1 MSFWNKIKPRA
12 AHFFYWENSPVMEK
26 QIFNSTLVIV
36 FIFMLAMMA
45 FNAIIGNWFLIG
57 ISFIVIL
64 GLAVCYYLLRER
76 NQFKY
81 AYYLFGGLT
90 YPILTINFFNNDGI
104 DGPTFYIFML
114 CHLIILSIS
123 PIRSYLFWSL
133 INGLFFLLLY
143 YVGTFHTQWIPRL
156 YDSNGLIFIDHA
168 ITYIAC
174 LAGIGFLVATLKR
187 FYKTQKNKV
196 KVKSN
201 ELVRINRS
209 LSKTSS
215 QKDKII
221 TIISHDLKNPL
232 QSIMQTLELINK
244 GDLPPEEM
252 DFLHEELLKITTRTY
267 NMMENILDW
276 SSFELKNKAVRVKE
290 IRLKDLFEDTLEILK
305 VIAKQKSI
313 SLAVHYRK
321 NPTVKIETDRL
332 LLILRN
338 LVQNAIKFT
347 ATGGQVSID
356 ITGQKALIIISIQD
370 NGIGISQE
378 RLRKIFEQ
386 DIKSTYGTEQEKG
399 TGMGLHLCFQN
410 AKRLG
415 GSLEVVS
422 KEGSGSNFTLTI
434 PNGLDSAS
442 T

>member
-1 MSFWNKIKPRA
+1 MSIWKKIKTRA
-12 AHFFYWENSPVMEK
+12 IDFFYWENSPVMEK

-36 FIFMLAMMA
+36 FLFMLAMMV
-45 FNAIIGNWFLIG
+45 FNAAIGNLLLTG
-57 ISFIVIL
+57 LSFTVMV
-64 GLAVCYYLLRER
+64 GLALCYYLLRR
-76 NQFKY
+76 QNQFKN

-90 YPILTINFFNNDGI
+90 YPILSINFFNNDGI
-104 DGPTFYIFML
+104 DGPTFYIFLL

-143 YVGTFHTQWIPRL
+143 YFGTFHQQWIPKL
-156 YDSNGLIFIDHA
+156 YNSNELIFFDHA
-168 ITYIAC
+168 ITYLAC

-196 KVKSN
+196 KIKSN
-201 ELVRINRS
+201 ELARINRS

-244 GDLPPEEM
+244 GELPPEEIE
-252 DFLHEELLKITTRTY
+252 FLQTELHKITTRTY
-267 NMMENILDW
+267 SMMENILDW
-276 SSFELKNKAVRVKE
+276 SSFELKNKSIRVKE
-290 IRLKDLFEDTLEILK
+290 IRIKDLFEDTLEILK

-313 SLAVHYRK
+313 SLQINYRK
-321 NPTVKIETDRL
+321 NPLVKIETDRL

-338 LVQNAIKFT
+338 LAQNAIKFT
-347 ATGGQVSID
+347 ATGGEVAIEVSGQKDSVSIS
-356 ITGQKALIIISIQD
+356 ITD

-415 GSLEVVS
+415 GSLDVVS
-422 KEGSGSNFTLTI
+422 KEGTGSNFTLTI
-434 PNGLDSAS
+434 PNGL
-442 T
+442 

>member
-1 MSFWNKIKPRA
+1 MSFLKKLKNQAFPI
-12 AHFFYWENSPVMEK
+12 FYWENSPVMEK
-26 QIFNSTLVIV
+26 QIFNSTLVILV
-36 FIFMLAMMA
+36 IFMLAMMA
-45 FNAIIGNWFLIG
+45 FNAIIGNWLLVG
-57 ISFIVIL
+57 ISFFVII
-64 GLAVCYYLLRER
+64 GLVLCYYLLRKR

-90 YPILTINFFNNDGI
+90 YPILAINFFNNDGI

-123 PIRSYLFWSL
+123 PIRAYLFWSL
-133 INGLFFLLLY
+133 INGLSFLLLY
-143 YVGTFHTQWIPRL
+143 YIGTFQNQWVPKL
-156 YDSNGLIFIDHA
+156 YDSKELIFIDHA
-168 ITYIAC
+168 ITYLAC
-174 LAGIGFLVATLKR
+174 LTGIGFLVATLKR
-187 FYKTQKNKV
+187 FYKSQKNKV
-196 KVKSN
+196 KIKSN
-201 ELVRINRS
+201 ELIRINRS

-232 QSIMQTLELINK
+232 QSIMQTLELINQ
-244 GDLPPEEM
+244 GELPPDEM

-276 SSFELKNKAVRVKE
+276 SSFELKNKAIRTKE
-290 IRLKDLFEDTLEILK
+290 IRLKELFEDTIEILK

-313 SLAVHYRK
+313 SLIVNYRK
-321 NPTVKIETDRL
+321 NPLVKIETDRL

-347 ATGGQVSID
+347 ASGGQVSMD
-356 ITGQKALIIISIQD
+356 ISGQKELVTISIQD

-378 RLRKIFEQ
+378 RLKKIFEQ

-415 GSLEVVS
+415 GTLNVDS
-422 KEGSGSNFTLTI
+422 KEGGGSNFTLTI
-434 PNGLDSAS
+434 PNGLNSAS
-442 T
+442 

>member
-1 MSFWNKIKPRA
+1 MNFWKKIKIRA
-12 AHFFYWENSPVMEK
+12 FQIFYWDNTPVMEK

-36 FIFMLAMMA
+36 FVFMLAMMA
-45 FNAIIGNWFLIG
+45 FNIIIRNWLLTG
-57 ISFIVIL
+57 ITFFVIV
-64 GLAVCYYLLRER
+64 GLVLCYYLLRNR

-81 AYYLFGGLT
+81 AYFIFGGLT
-90 YPILTINFFNNDGI
+90 YPILAINFFNNDGI
-104 DGPTFYIFML
+104 EGPTFYIFIL
-114 CHLIILSIS
+114 CHLIILTIS
-123 PIRSYLFWSL
+123 PIRSYFFWSL
-133 INGLFFLLLY
+133 INGFSFLVLY
-143 YVGTFHTQWIPRL
+143 YIGTFQNQWVPRL
-156 YDSNGLIFIDHA
+156 YDSNELIFIDHT
-168 ITYIAC
+168 ITYLAC
-174 LAGIGFLVATLKR
+174 LIGIGFLVATLKR
-187 FYKTQKNKV
+187 FYRSQKNKV

-201 ELVRINRS
+201 ELIRINRS

-244 GDLPPEEM
+244 GELPPDEM
-252 DFLHEELLKITTRTY
+252 EFLHEELLKITTRTY

-276 SSFELKNKAVRVKE
+276 SSFELKNTAIRTKE
-290 IRLKDLFEDTLEILK
+290 IRLKELFEDTIEILK

-313 SLAVHYRK
+313 SLSVNYRK
-321 NPTVKIETDRL
+321 NPLVKIETDRL

-347 ATGGQVSID
+347 ASGGQVSMEIF
-356 ITGQKALIIISIQD
+356 GQKDLVTISIQD

-378 RLRKIFEQ
+378 RLKKIFEQ

-415 GSLEVVS
+415 GTLEVVS
-422 KEGSGSNFTLTI
+422 KEGNGSNFTLTI
-434 PNGLDSAS
+434 PSGLNSVS
-442 T
+442 

>member
-1 MSFWNKIKPRA
+1 
-12 AHFFYWENSPVMEK
+12 MEK

-36 FIFMLAMMA
+36 FVFMLAMMA
-45 FNAIIGNWFLIG
+45 FNIIIRNWLLTG
-57 ISFIVIL
+57 ITFFVIV
-64 GLAVCYYLLRER
+64 GLVLCYYLLRNR

-81 AYYLFGGLT
+81 AYFIFGGLT
-90 YPILTINFFNNDGI
+90 YPILAINFFNNDGI
-104 DGPTFYIFML
+104 EGPTFYIFIL
-114 CHLIILSIS
+114 CHLIILTIS
-123 PIRSYLFWSL
+123 PIRSYFFWSL
-133 INGLFFLLLY
+133 INGFSFLVLY
-143 YVGTFHTQWIPRL
+143 YIGTFQNQWVPRL
-156 YDSNGLIFIDHA
+156 YDSNELIFIDHT
-168 ITYIAC
+168 ITYLAC
-174 LAGIGFLVATLKR
+174 LIGIGFLVATLKR
-187 FYKTQKNKV
+187 FYRSQKNKV

-201 ELVRINRS
+201 ELIRINRS

-244 GDLPPEEM
+244 GELPPDEM
-252 DFLHEELLKITTRTY
+252 EFLHEELLKITTRTY

-276 SSFELKNKAVRVKE
+276 SSFELKNTAIRTKE
-290 IRLKDLFEDTLEILK
+290 IRLKELFEDTIEILK

-313 SLAVHYRK
+313 SLSVNYRK
-321 NPTVKIETDRL
+321 NPLVKIETDRL

-347 ATGGQVSID
+347 ASGGQVSMEIF
-356 ITGQKALIIISIQD
+356 GQKDLVTISIQD

-378 RLRKIFEQ
+378 RLKKIFEQ

-415 GSLEVVS
+415 GTLEVVS
-422 KEGSGSNFTLTI
+422 KEGNGSNFTLTI
-434 PNGLDSAS
+434 PSGLNSVS
-442 T
+442 